1 MRLKIGAI
9 ADDFTG
15 ATDLAVTLVKNGMK
29 VAQFFGVPTGPVD
42 LSRTDAVVVA
52 LKSRTIAAPKA
63 VAQSLDALDWLQRHQ
78 AEQIFFKYCSTFDS
92 TADGNIGPVADAL
105 VDRLGVELA
114 FVCPAFPVNGR
125 TIYMGHLFVGDQ
137 LLSDSPMKDHPL
149 TPMKDSNLVALLE
162 AQSRHRVGLIRHAT
176 VARGSNAIREASDDL
191 VAKGA
196 RYAVVDALDDNDLAA
211 IGEAAAQHRLVTGG
225 SAVAQGLPRNF
236 GVKPTDAAPAFPG
249 IDGRSVVLAGSCS
262 AATRA
267 QIDWVKP
274 IWPTRKI
281 DVDAIADGT
290 ITPGDLLQWAVDQ
303 PADTPILIHASA
315 DPQDVADVQSRLGV
329 ARSGA
334 LVETLMAELAAGLR
348 AAGFSRMVVAG
359 GETSGAVVMALDLPA
374 LEILGEIDPG
384 VPWTQTMSG
393 PPMALALKSGN
404 FGGVDFFEKAFKVL
418 G

>member
-15 ATDLAVTLVKNGMK
+15 ATDLAVTLAKNGMK

-52 LKSRTIAAPKA
+52 LKSRTIPAPDA
-63 VAQSLDALDWLQRHQ
+63 VAQSLDALDWLQRHK
-78 AEQIFFKYCSTFDS
+78 AEQVFFKYCSTFDS
-92 TADGNIGPVADAL
+92 TADGNIGPVSDEL
-105 VDRLGVELA
+105 VDRLGVELV

-125 TIYMGHLFVGDQ
+125 TIYMGHLFVNDQ

-149 TPMKDSNLVALLE
+149 TPMRDSNLVALMQL
-162 AQSRHRVGLIRHAT
+162 QSRHRVGLIPHAT
-176 VARGSNAIREASDDL
+176 VSGGSKAIRDAADNL
-191 VAKGA
+191 VSKGA

-211 IGEAAAQHRLVTGG
+211 IGQAAAQHRLVTGG

-236 GVKPTDAAPAFPG
+236 GVQPVDSTPAFPS
-249 IDGRSVVLAGSCS
+249 IDGRNAVLAGSCS
-262 AATRA
+262 AATRT
-267 QIDWVKP
+267 QIDWIKP
-274 IWPTRKI
+274 FWPNRRI
-281 DVDAIADGT
+281 DVEAIADGT
-290 ITPGDLLQWAVDQ
+290 ITCDELLRWATDQ
-303 PADTPILIHASA
+303 PAATPILIHASA
-315 DPQDVADVQSRLGV
+315 DPGDVADIQSRLGI

-334 LVETLMAELAAGLR
+334 LVETLMAELANVLR
-348 AAGFSRMVVAG
+348 TAGFRRLVVAG
-359 GETSGAVVMALDLPA
+359 GETSGAVVKALDLPA

-404 FGGVDFFEKAFKVL
+404 FGGVDFFEKAFKML